1 MNKFSFELIPRNNN
15 CITNNLLG
23 MKENEK
29 VKFDSHLNSKHD
41 ELPVH
46 EYVKDVIFYFKIFT
60 IIIRIF
66 HVKCLKS
73 VCPMKVNIQSINA
86 TSTQFFLGTGLPNRN
101 SQLVCMCLG
110 DKGPKKNQQSTSKPA
125 NNRMYMFY

>member
-1 MNKFSFELIPRNNN
+1 MSLSYAKEQY
-15 CITNNLLG
+15 NLLG

-60 IIIRIF
+60 IIIKIF

-73 VCPMKVNIQSINA
+73 VCPMKVNIQSINT
-86 TSTQFFLGTGLPNRN
+86 TSTNFFSWYRA
-101 SQLVCMCLG
+101 
-110 DKGPKKNQQSTSKPA
+110 PKQEQSTSMHGPGLQRSCYSILVLTFLFHRKTKHLLGL
-125 NNRMYMFY
+125 FL

>member
-1 MNKFSFELIPRNNN
+1 MPRNNN

-29 VKFDSHLNSKHD
+29 VKFDSNLNSKYD

-73 VCPMKVNIQSINA
+73 VCPMKVNIQGNIYN
-86 TSTQFFLGTGLPNRN
+86 FFSWYRA
-101 SQLVCMCLG
+101 
-110 DKGPKKNQQSTSKPA
+110 PKQEQSTSMHVPGLQRSCYSLLVLTFLFHRKTKLLLGL
-125 NNRMYMFY
+125 FL

>member
-1 MNKFSFELIPRNNN
+1 
-15 CITNNLLG
+15 

-73 VCPMKVNIQSINA
+73 VCPMKVNIQSINT
-86 TSTQFFLGTGLPNRN
+86 TSTNFFSWYRA
-101 SQLVCMCLG
+101 
-110 DKGPKKNQQSTSKPA
+110 PKQEQSTNYLQQCLELIVKYITYL
-125 NNRMYMFY
+125 NR

>member
-86 TSTQFFLGTGLPNRN
+86 TSTQFFLGTGLPNKN

-110 DKGPKKNQQSTSKPA
+110 DKGPKSTTINQ
-125 NNRMYMFY
+125 

>member
-1 MNKFSFELIPRNNN
+1 
-15 CITNNLLG
+15 

-60 IIIRIF
+60 ITIKIF

-73 VCPMKVNIQSINA
+73 VCPMKVNIQSINT
-86 TSTQFFLGTGLPNRN
+86 TSTQFFLGTGLPNKN
-101 SQLVCMCLG
+101 SQLLCMCLG
-110 DKGPKKNQQSTSKPA
+110 YKGLVTAFSFSHFCFIERQSIFSDFSCRA
-125 NNRMYMFY
+125 R